1 MFLEEA
7 IFTVGNETQGSGWKF
22 LQKFKISYLDGRVI
36 IKANRPFK
44 VWRQIPPLFLDL
56 PHIYPPNDVVDDD
69 CGGIADNDEMMN
81 SHYIPQYTNF
91 ENCFGL

>member
-7 IFTVGNETQGSGWKF
+7 IFTVGNKTQGSGWKF

-44 VWRQIPPLFLDL
+44 V
-56 PHIYPPNDVVDDD
+56 
-69 CGGIADNDEMMN
+69 
-81 SHYIPQYTNF
+81 
-91 ENCFGL
+91 